1 MHKTVIDKKHLL
13 QLAVREGKVEV
24 VNKLIAAGVDV
35 NLAESNGVTPLLIAA
50 CKGHHEV
57 VAALIVHGAN
67 VDIAD
72 NNERT
77 VFHSDY
83 QVSDEIKNTLALVS
97 SSQPLRSSNNAQLY
111 IDHKLGERFVN
122 GLSKSRIFLKVKN
135 LIYTT
140 VLSSVRLS
148 GLASEPQA
156 ALPFLPNELWL
167 HILYIAST
175 FWLNKEGKIDS
186 PLGIVSEVVAA
197 NPALNFSIKSQS
209 VTSDWRLTGGG

>member
-1 MHKTVIDKKHLL
+1 
-13 QLAVREGKVEV
+13 
-24 VNKLIAAGVDV
+24 
-35 NLAESNGVTPLLIAA
+35 
-50 CKGHHEV
+50 
-57 VAALIVHGAN
+57 VHDAN

-97 SSQPLRSSNNAQLY
+97 SSQPLGSGNNAQLY
-111 IDHKLGERFVN
+111 IDHKLGERFVS

-148 GLASEPQA
+148 GLASELQA
-156 ALPFLPNELWL
+156 ALPCLPNELWFY
-167 HILYIAST
+167 IISIAST
-175 FWLNKEGKIDS
+175 LWINTEGKMYSHFGEIS
-186 PLGIVSEVVAA
+186 ALIVA
-197 NPALNFSIKSQS
+197 NPALNL
-209 VTSDWRLTGGG
+209 V